1 MTIDF
6 EKGNGL
12 VPAIVQDAVTNR
24 VLMLGYMNEEAY
36 KITLERGLVTFWSRS
51 RKRIWTKGETSG
63 NFLHLREILID
74 CDGDTLLVK
83 AVPDGPVCH
92 TGADTCFREVNNP
105 DAMENTQF
113 LTYLESVIQDRRNSP
128 QDGSYT
134 NHLFSRGLNRIA
146 QKVGEE
152 SVELVIAS
160 MDNDK
165 DAFLGEC
172 ADLMYHFLVLLEEK
186 GCTLDDVTEVLKERH
201 TR

>member
-36 KITLERGLVTFWSRS
+36 RITLERGLVTFWSRS

-92 TGADTCFREVNNP
+92 TGTDTCFSEVNNP
-105 DAMENTQF
+105 ETMENTQF

-165 DAFLGEC
+165 NAFLGEC

-186 GCTLDDVTEVLKERH
+186 DCTLADVTEVLKDRH

>member
-12 VPAIVQDAVTNR
+12 VPAVVQDAVTNR
-24 VLMLGYMNEEAY
+24 ILMVGYMNEEAY
-36 KITLERGLVTFWSRS
+36 RITLERGLVTFWSRS
-51 RKRIWTKGETSG
+51 RKRLWTKGESSG

-92 TGADTCFREVNNP
+92 TGSDTCFSEINNP

-128 QDGSYT
+128 QNGSYT

-152 SVELVIAS
+152 SVELIIAA
-160 MDNDK
+160 MDDDK
-165 DAFLGEC
+165 EVFLGEC

-186 GCTLDDVTEVLKERH
+186 NCTLADVTEVLKDRH